1 MPVPILYLDDELC
14 HFVARYRQQFS
25 RPQYQY
31 FVIVLLGLLLCEG
44 RRTLLG
50 LLRQVAEATSLAGLS
65 RFLSQA
71 PWNEDEVAR
80 QWLADFR
87 QTMKPQVQAEQARLW
102 HEQPKRRGRPRVPF
116 VTGYL
121 IGDDSTMRKPKGRK
135 MAGNGLAGPMRI
147 PLPQARCA
155 TTPKRSDRA

>member
-1 MPVPILYLDDELC
+1 MPVPIIYLDDELC

-44 RRTLLG
+44 RHTLLG

-65 RFLSQA
+65 RFLSQV

-80 QWLADFR
+80 QWL
-87 QTMKPQVQAEQARLW
+87 
-102 HEQPKRRGRPRVPF
+102 
-116 VTGYL
+116 
-121 IGDDSTMRKPKGRK
+121 
-135 MAGNGLAGPMRI
+135 
-147 PLPQARCA
+147 
-155 TTPKRSDRA
+155 